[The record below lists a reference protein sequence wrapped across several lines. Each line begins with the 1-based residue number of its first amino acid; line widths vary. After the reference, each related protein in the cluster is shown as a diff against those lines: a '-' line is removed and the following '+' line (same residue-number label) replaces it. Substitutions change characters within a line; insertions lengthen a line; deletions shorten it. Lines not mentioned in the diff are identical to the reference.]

1 MREQALTSYWRNA
14 LQAGIVRPFG
24 EAEAKAALPPRPFN
38 AHKGDC
44 GKGLLLAGSPQYPGA
59 ALLAGQSAL
68 AVGCGVLTALSTES
82 ARPYFARLPEAVFRS
97 VGESWQRNALPLLEE
112 TLPGKSALALG
123 CGWGTDP
130 DPAGST
136 FSALLEAAFSSG
148 LPAIA
153 DADGL
158 NHMARRREL
167 LKKLHGRII
176 LTPHP
181 GEAARLARRTTGE
194 ILQDPLTMARAM
206 AEDWGCV
213 VLLKGTVTVIAGPE
227 GTYLTAE
234 GNGGLAKGGSGDTLT
249 GLILAM
255 LCQGRSPTE
264 GACLGSW
271 LLGVS
276 AEKAFALLKERML
289 RASDLAAALETME

>member
-1 MREQALTSYWRNA
+1 M
-14 LQAGIVRPFG
+14 
-24 EAEAKAALPPRPFN
+24 
-38 AHKGDC
+38 
-44 GKGLLLAGSPQYPGA
+44 
-59 ALLAGQSAL
+59 
-68 AVGCGVLTALSTES
+68 LTALSTES
-82 ARPYFARLPEAVFRS
+82 ARPYCARLPEAVFRS
-97 VGESWQRNALPLLEE
+97 VGESWQKNALPLLEE

-130 DPAGST
+130 DPAGGT

-148 LPAIA
+148 LPAVA

-176 LTPHP
+176 LTPHS
-181 GEAARLARRTTGE
+181 GEAARLARKTTGE

-213 VLLKGTVTVIAGPE
+213 VLLKGTVTVSSGPE

-289 RASDLAAALETME
+289 RASDLAAALKTME

>member
-1 MREQALTSYWRNA
+1 MSAVHLETENEGELT
-14 LQAGIVRPFG
+14 G
-24 EAEAKAALPPRPFN
+24 
-38 AHKGDC
+38 
-44 GKGLLLAGSPQYPGA
+44 
-59 ALLAGQSAL
+59 
-68 AVGCGVLTALSTES
+68 TA
-82 ARPYFARLPEAVFRS
+82 
-97 VGESWQRNALPLLEE
+97 
-112 TLPGKSALALG
+112 
-123 CGWGTDP
+123 TD
-130 DPAGST
+130 S
-136 FSALLEAAFSSG
+136 
-148 LPAIA
+148 
-153 DADGL
+153 
-158 NHMARRREL
+158 
-167 LKKLHGRII
+167 
-176 LTPHP
+176 
-181 GEAARLARRTTGE
+181 ARLARKTTGE

-213 VLLKGTVTVIAGPE
+213 VLLKGTVTGISGPE

-289 RASDLAAALETME
+289 RASDLAAALKTME

>member
-1 MREQALTSYWRNA
+1 MREQALTPYWRNA

-68 AVGCGVLTALSTES
+68 AGGCGVLTALSTES

-97 VGESWQRNALPLLEE
+97 VGESWQKNALPLLEE

-130 DPAGST
+130 DPAGGT

-148 LPAIA
+148 LPAVA

-176 LTPHP
+176 LTPHS
-181 GEAARLARRTTGE
+181 GEAARLARKTTGE

-213 VLLKGTVTVIAGPE
+213 VLL
-227 GTYLTAE
+227 
-234 GNGGLAKGGSGDTLT
+234 
-249 GLILAM
+249 
-255 LCQGRSPTE
+255 
-264 GACLGSW
+264 
-271 LLGVS
+271 
-276 AEKAFALLKERML
+276 
-289 RASDLAAALETME
+289 